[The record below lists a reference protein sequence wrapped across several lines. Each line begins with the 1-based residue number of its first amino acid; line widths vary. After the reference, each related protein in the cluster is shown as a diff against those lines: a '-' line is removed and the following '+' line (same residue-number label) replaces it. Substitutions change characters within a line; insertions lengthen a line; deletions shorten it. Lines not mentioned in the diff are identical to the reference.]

1 MGLLSSQEL
10 QVNPISNAI
19 LEWIHQVL
27 GNLVQTFNMQQTYVD
42 KNDPWTGIL
51 SAAAFANHST
61 TRRQKGYSPG
71 QLLFVRDII
80 IPINHEL
87 DWELIRQ

>member
-27 GNLVQTFNMQQTYVD
+27 GNLVRDFNIKYTYAEGD
-42 KNDPWTGIL
+42 D
-51 SAAAFANHST
+51 
-61 TRRQKGYSPG
+61 R
-71 QLLFVRDII
+71 
-80 IPINHEL
+80 
-87 DWELIRQ
+87 